1 MVLYRLIFLIGFF
14 SHLSAGF
21 PEIVVDI
28 YNNSIDVIE
37 IVEKKNLIIITLK
50 NPRCPVCQN
59 QLIRIRENFN
69 KFALCNVSFLVL
81 TSGEN
86 SNIEDAQIKT
96 EFPFPFINDI
106 NFTITDELELRL
118 NENEIIPS
126 LILIDNDLNIK
137 WKQLGRNQ
145 FYFGDKELLKLLDCE
160 NMI

>member
-1 MVLYRLIFLIGFF
+1 MVLYKLIFFIVFF
-14 SHLSAGF
+14 SHLSADF

-28 YNNSIDVIE
+28 YNNSIDVKE

-50 NPRCPVCQN
+50 NPSCPVCQN

-69 KFALCNVSFLVL
+69 KFALCNVLFLVL
-81 TSGEN
+81 TSGGN
-86 SNIEDAQIKT
+86 SNIENAQIKT
-96 EFPFPFINDI
+96 EFPFPFINDL
-106 NFTITDELELRL
+106 NF
-118 NENEIIPS
+118 
-126 LILIDNDLNIK
+126 K